1 MFRSSFAKYLS
12 AFILIIFLSFIFL
25 SGIITIIIH
34 LDMTREKEAKLEKVS
49 DSLADQIEEESFE
62 DFESFITESEDLI
75 IAVEPLISYD
85 NQLEVLITDD
95 TGAVL
100 LTTYTDLSNKSDTAV
115 SNIMIFDGSNEIGKI
130 DVDKIFDIIDVTD
143 SSGKKVQYLYHEG
156 SLGGFTK
163 DRSLVYG
170 KELIKNGEKIGY
182 VFAFSSTIREDS
194 VITVV
199 RKAVTNSCIVVMI
212 AAVLAAYIMTE
223 RLVRPLRTITD
234 IAKNYGKGDFSERIP
249 VEGKDEVS
257 DLASALNNMADS
269 LDSLEKMRNSF
280 LANISHDLRTPM
292 TTISGF
298 IDGITSGAIPED
310 KHEYYLGVISAE
322 VHRLSRLVTQL
333 LDVSRLESGER
344 KFNFTNFDIAEM
356 ARIILISFEQRIIN
370 KSLDVEFE
378 SDNDEMYVIADED
391 AIYQVLYNLC
401 HNAIKFS
408 RDGGKFI
415 IRIGTNADKKVQ
427 VSVFDEGQGISIE
440 DRRLVF
446 DRFFK
451 TDKSRGLDKNGVG
464 LGLYISKT
472 IMDAHDEKIWVE
484 SDEDKNCEFFFTLK
498 PGIAPQKRSAGIV
511 DGELLD

>member
-1 MFRSSFAKYLS
+1 MFRTSFAKYLS

-25 SGIITIIIH
+25 SGIITVIIH
-34 LDMTREKEAKLEKVS
+34 LDMTREKEGKLEKVS
-49 DSLADQIEEESFE
+49 DSFADQIEGETFDDFKSFV
-62 DFESFITESEDLI
+62 TESDDLL
-75 IAVEPLISYD
+75 IAIEPLVSYD
-85 NQLEVLITDD
+85 NQFEVIVTDD

-100 LTTYTDLSNKSDTAV
+100 LTTYTEFDNNDYAESDIVIYNGVNDIGRLEINT
-115 SNIMIFDGSNEIGKI
+115 IFDTIEVAN
-130 DVDKIFDIIDVTD
+130 
-143 SSGKKVQYLYHEG
+143 SSGEKENYLYHEG

-170 KELIKNGEKIGY
+170 KEIVKDGEKIGY

-199 RKAVTNSCIVVMI
+199 RKAVTNSCVVVMI
-212 AAVLAAYIMTE
+212 AAVLASYIMTE

-249 VEGKDEVS
+249 IEGDDEVS

-356 ARIILISFEQRIIN
+356 ARIILISFEQRIN
-370 KSLDVEFE
+370 SKSLDVGFE
-378 SDNDEMYVIADED
+378 SDNDEIYVIADED

-408 RDGGKFI
+408 CDGGKFI
-415 IRIGTNADKKVQ
+415 IRIGMNADKKVQ
-427 VSVFDEGQGISIE
+427 VSVFDEGQGISRE
-440 DRRLVF
+440 DTKMVF

-451 TDKSRGLDKNGVG
+451 TDQSRGLDKNGVG

-484 SDEDKNCEFFFTLK
+484 SEEDKNCEFFFTLK
-498 PGIAPQKRSAGIV
+498 PGVAPQKRGSGIV

>member
-1 MFRSSFAKYLS
+1 MFKSSFAKYLS

-25 SGIITIIIH
+25 SGIITVIIH
-34 LDMTREKEAKLEKVS
+34 LDITREKEEKLENVS
-49 DSLADQIEEESFE
+49 ESLADRIEEEGSDNYAE
-62 DFESFITESEDLI
+62 FITGEHI
-75 IAVEPLISYD
+75 VTAIEPLISYD
-85 NQLEVLITDD
+85 KQLDIIFTDA
-95 TGAVL
+95 TGSVL
-100 LTTYTDLSNKSDTAV
+100 LTTYSKNVSGGTDDVTY
-115 SNIMIFDGSNEIGKI
+115 IEIYDGENEIGLI
-130 DVDKIFDIIDVTD
+130 LVNEIFETKDVTGLD
-143 SSGKKVQYLYHEG
+143 GEKTEYLYHQG
-156 SLGGFTK
+156 SLGGFTN

-170 KELIKNGEKIGY
+170 KEIKNDGETVGY
-182 VFAFSSTIREDS
+182 VFAFSSTVREDS
-194 VITVV
+194 VIAVV
-199 RKAVTNSCIVVMI
+199 RKAVINSCIVVMI
-212 AAVLAAYIMTE
+212 AAVFAAYIMTE
-223 RLVRPLRTITD
+223 RLIHPLRTIAD
-234 IAKNYGKGDFSERIP
+234 VAKNYGKGDFSQRIP
-249 VEGKDEVS
+249 IEGNDEIYE
-257 DLASALNNMADS
+257 LAAALNNMADS

-356 ARIILISFEQRIIN
+356 ARIILISFEQKIIN
-370 KSLDVEFE
+370 KSLDVSFE
-378 SDNDEMYVIADED
+378 TDSDVMFVVADED

-408 RDGGKFI
+408 KDGGRFI
-415 IRIGTNADKKVQ
+415 IRIGVNEDKKIQ
-427 VSVFDEGQGISIE
+427 VSVFDEGQGISHE
-440 DRRLVF
+440 DTKLVF

-451 TDKSRGLDKNGVG
+451 TDKSRGLDKTGVG

-472 IMDAHDEKIWVE
+472 IMDAHDERIWVE
-484 SDEDKNCEFFFTLK
+484 SEEDSSCEFFFTLK
-498 PGIAPQKRSAGIV
+498 PGDAPQKRSGSVV

>member
-25 SGIITIIIH
+25 SGIITIVIH
-34 LDMTREKEAKLEKVS
+34 LDMTREKEVKLENVS
-49 DSLADQIEEESFE
+49 NNFAAQIEGESFDSFT
-62 DFESFITESEDLI
+62 DFVVGGEDLI
-75 IAVEPLISYD
+75 IAVELLVNYD
-85 NQLEVLITDD
+85 SQLDVIVADSQ
-95 TGAVL
+95 GSVL
-100 LTTYTDLSNKSDTAV
+100 LTTYSDDKDHIEAPDV
-115 SNIMIFDGSNEIGKI
+115 LVYDGVNPIGSIDIEKVFDTIE
-130 DVDKIFDIIDVTD
+130 VTD
-143 SSGKKVQYLYHEG
+143 ASGEKTEYLYHEG

-170 KELIKNGEKIGY
+170 KEIVKDGESVGY
-182 VFAFSSTIREDS
+182 VFAFSSTVREDS
-194 VITVV
+194 VIAVV

-212 AAVLAAYIMTE
+212 AALLASYIMTE
-223 RLVRPLRTITD
+223 RLVRPIRIITNV
-234 IAKNYGKGDFSERIP
+234 AKNYGKGDFSERIP

-257 DLASALNNMADS
+257 DLAAALNNMADS

-408 RDGGKFI
+408 REGGKFI
-415 IRIGTNADKKVQ
+415 IRISTNQDKKIQ
-427 VSVFDEGQGISIE
+427 VSVFDEGQGISPE
-440 DRRLVF
+440 DTKLVF

-484 SDEDKNCEFFFTLK
+484 SDAEKNCEFFFTLK
-498 PGIAPQKRSAGIV
+498 PGVAPQKRSGSIV

>member
-25 SGIITIIIH
+25 SGIITIVIH

-49 DSLADQIEEESFE
+49 DNLATQITEESFDSFS
-62 DFESFITESEDLI
+62 DFVVMEEDLI
-75 IAVEPLISYD
+75 VAIELLVNYD
-85 NQLEVLITDD
+85 SQLDVIVADAN
-95 TGAVL
+95 GSVI
-100 LTTYTDLSNKSDTAV
+100 LTTYSDNKKEKEAPVIIYDGINSIGSIDIEKVFDTIEV
-115 SNIMIFDGSNEIGKI
+115 M
-130 DVDKIFDIIDVTD
+130 D
-143 SSGKKVQYLYHEG
+143 SSGEKREYLYHEG

-170 KELIKNGEKIGY
+170 KEVVKDGARAGY
-182 VFAFSSTIREDS
+182 VFAFSSTVREDS
-194 VITVV
+194 VIAVV

-212 AAVLAAYIMTE
+212 AAILASYIMTE
-223 RLVRPLRTITD
+223 RLVRPIRTITS

-257 DLASALNNMADS
+257 DLAAALNNMADS

-356 ARIILISFEQRIIN
+356 ARIILISFEQRLIN
-370 KSLDVEFE
+370 KSLDVGFE
-378 SDNDEMYVIADED
+378 TENDEMYVVADED

-408 RDGGKFI
+408 HEGGKFI
-415 IRIGTNADKKVQ
+415 IRISTNLDKKIQ
-427 VSVFDEGQGISIE
+427 VSVFDEGQGISQE
-440 DRRLVF
+440 DTKLVF

-484 SDEDKNCEFFFTLK
+484 SDEEKNCEFFFTLK
-498 PGIAPQKRSAGIV
+498 PGVAPQKRSGNIV

>member
-1 MFRSSFAKYLS
+1 MFRTSFAKYLS

-25 SGIITIIIH
+25 SGIITVIIH
-34 LDMTREKEAKLEKVS
+34 LDMTREKEGKLEKVS
-49 DSLADQIEEESFE
+49 DSFADQIEGETFDDFKSFV
-62 DFESFITESEDLI
+62 TERDDLL
-75 IAVEPLISYD
+75 IAVEPLVSYD
-85 NQLEVLITDD
+85 NQLEVIVTDD

-100 LTTYTDLSNKSDTAV
+100 LTTYTEFDNNDYEKSDIIIYNGVNDIGRLEINA
-115 SNIMIFDGSNEIGKI
+115 IFDTIEVAN
-130 DVDKIFDIIDVTD
+130 
-143 SSGKKVQYLYHEG
+143 SSGEKENYLYHEG

-170 KELIKNGEKIGY
+170 KEIVKDGEKIGY

-199 RKAVTNSCIVVMI
+199 RKAVTNSCVVVMI
-212 AAVLAAYIMTE
+212 AAVLASYIMTE

-249 VEGKDEVS
+249 IEGDDEVS

-356 ARIILISFEQRIIN
+356 ARIILISFEQRIN
-370 KSLDVEFE
+370 SKSLDVGFE
-378 SDNDEMYVIADED
+378 SDNDEIYVIADED

-408 RDGGKFI
+408 CDGGKFI
-415 IRIGTNADKKVQ
+415 IRIGMNADKKVQ
-427 VSVFDEGQGISIE
+427 VSVFDEGQGISRE
-440 DRRLVF
+440 DTKMVF

-451 TDKSRGLDKNGVG
+451 TDQSRGLDKNGVG

-484 SDEDKNCEFFFTLK
+484 SEEDKNCEFFFTLK
-498 PGIAPQKRSAGIV
+498 PGVAPQKRGSGIV

>member
-1 MFRSSFAKYLS
+1 MFRTSFAKYLS

-25 SGIITIIIH
+25 SGIITVIIH
-34 LDMTREKEAKLEKVS
+34 LDMTREKEGKLEKVS
-49 DSLADQIEEESFE
+49 DSFADQIEGETFDDFKSFV
-62 DFESFITESEDLI
+62 TESDDLL
-75 IAVEPLISYD
+75 IAIEPLVSYD
-85 NQLEVLITDD
+85 NQLEVIVTDD

-100 LTTYTDLSNKSDTAV
+100 LTTYTEFDNNDYEKSDIIIYNGVNDIGRLEINA
-115 SNIMIFDGSNEIGKI
+115 IFDTIEVAN
-130 DVDKIFDIIDVTD
+130 
-143 SSGKKVQYLYHEG
+143 SSGEKENYLYHEG

-170 KELIKNGEKIGY
+170 KEIVKDGEKIGY

-199 RKAVTNSCIVVMI
+199 RKAVTNSCVVVMI
-212 AAVLAAYIMTE
+212 AAVLASYIMTE

-249 VEGKDEVS
+249 IEGDDEVS

-356 ARIILISFEQRIIN
+356 ARIILISFEQRIN
-370 KSLDVEFE
+370 SKSLDVGFE
-378 SDNDEMYVIADED
+378 SDNDEIYVIADED

-408 RDGGKFI
+408 CDGGKFI
-415 IRIGTNADKKVQ
+415 IRIGMNADKKVQ
-427 VSVFDEGQGISIE
+427 VSVFDEGQGISRE
-440 DRRLVF
+440 DTKMVF

-451 TDKSRGLDKNGVG
+451 TDQSRGLDKNGVG
-464 LGLYISKT
+464 LGLYLSKT

-484 SDEDKNCEFFFTLK
+484 SEEDKNCEFFFTLK
-498 PGIAPQKRSAGIV
+498 PGVAPQKRGSGIV

>member
-1 MFRSSFAKYLS
+1 MFRTSFAKYLS

-25 SGIITIIIH
+25 SGIITVIIH
-34 LDMTREKEAKLEKVS
+34 LDMTREKEGKLEKVS
-49 DSLADQIEEESFE
+49 DSFADQIEGETFDDFKSFV
-62 DFESFITESEDLI
+62 TESDDLL
-75 IAVEPLISYD
+75 IAIEPLVSYD
-85 NQLEVLITDD
+85 NQLEVIVTDD

-100 LTTYTDLSNKSDTAV
+100 LTTYTEFDNNDYEKSDIIIYNGVNDIGRLEINA
-115 SNIMIFDGSNEIGKI
+115 IFDTIEVAN
-130 DVDKIFDIIDVTD
+130 
-143 SSGKKVQYLYHEG
+143 SSGEKENYLYHEG

-170 KELIKNGEKIGY
+170 KEIVKDGEKIGY

-199 RKAVTNSCIVVMI
+199 RKAVTNSCVVVMI
-212 AAVLAAYIMTE
+212 AAVLASYIMTE

-249 VEGKDEVS
+249 IEGDDEVS

-356 ARIILISFEQRIIN
+356 ARIILISFEQRIN
-370 KSLDVEFE
+370 SKSLDVGFE
-378 SDNDEMYVIADED
+378 SDNDEIYVIADED

-408 RDGGKFI
+408 CDGGKFI
-415 IRIGTNADKKVQ
+415 IRIGMNADKKVQ
-427 VSVFDEGQGISIE
+427 VSVFDEGQGISRE
-440 DRRLVF
+440 DTKMVF

-451 TDKSRGLDKNGVG
+451 TDQSRGLDKNGVG

-484 SDEDKNCEFFFTLK
+484 SEEDKNCEFFFTLK
-498 PGIAPQKRSAGIV
+498 PGVAPQKRGSGIV

>member
-1 MFRSSFAKYLS
+1 MFKSSFAKYLS

-25 SGIITIIIH
+25 SSIITLIIH
-34 LDMTREKEAKLEKVS
+34 LDITREKESKLENVS
-49 DSLADQIEEESFE
+49 EILAGHVEEE
-62 DFESFITESEDLI
+62 DFDSYAEFITEREELVISI
-75 IAVEPLISYD
+75 EPLISYD
-85 NQLEVLITDD
+85 KQLDIVFTDSE
-95 TGAVL
+95 GFVL
-100 LTTYTDLSNKSDTAV
+100 LTTYVKPGSDDSDRIKV
-115 SNIMIFDGSNEIGKI
+115 YDGATEIGTLNIDDLFVKKNANNSEGEKI
-130 DVDKIFDIIDVTD
+130 E
-143 SSGKKVQYLYHEG
+143 YLYHQG
-156 SLGGFTK
+156 SLGGFTN

-170 KELIKNGEKIGY
+170 KEIVKNGEGIGY
-182 VFAFSSTIREDS
+182 VFAFSSTVREDS
-194 VITVV
+194 VISVV
-199 RKAVTNSCIVVMI
+199 RKAVINSCIVVMI
-212 AAVLAAYIMTE
+212 AAVFAAYIITE
-223 RLVRPLRTITD
+223 RLVHPLKTIAEV
-234 IAKNYGKGDFSERIP
+234 AKNYGKGDFSERIP
-249 VEGKDEVS
+249 IEGKDEIS
-257 DLASALNNMADS
+257 ELAVALNNMADS

-356 ARIILISFEQRIIN
+356 ARIILISFEQKLIN
-370 KSLDVEFE
+370 KSLDVSFE
-378 SDNDEMYVIADED
+378 TDSDVMYVVADED

-408 RDGGKFI
+408 KDGGKFV
-415 IRIGTNADKKVQ
+415 IRIGVNEDKKVQ
-427 VSVFDEGQGISIE
+427 ISVFDEGQGISKE
-440 DRRLVF
+440 DTKMVF

-484 SDEDKNCEFFFTLK
+484 SDENSNCEFFFTLK
-498 PGIAPQKRSAGIV
+498 PGDAPQKRSGSIV

>member
-1 MFRSSFAKYLS
+1 MFRTSFAKYLS

-25 SGIITIIIH
+25 SGIITVIIH
-34 LDMTREKEAKLEKVS
+34 LDVTREKEGKLENVS
-49 DSLADQIEEESFE
+49 ESLADRIEEESF
-62 DFESFITESEDLI
+62 DSLESFVIDNEDLV

-85 NQLEVLITDD
+85 KQLDVIVADENGRVLF
-95 TGAVL
+95 
-100 LTTYTDLSNKSDTAV
+100 TTYVAPGEKNDKDQESILV
-115 SNIMIFDGSNEIGKI
+115 YDGVNEIGTLN
-130 DVDKIFDIIDVTD
+130 VTGIFDTIEVNNSDG
-143 SSGKKVQYLYHEG
+143 GKTEYLYHEG

-170 KELIKNGEKIGY
+170 KELTKNGEKIGY
-182 VFAFSSTIREDS
+182 VFAFSSTVREDS
-194 VITVV
+194 VIAVV
-199 RKAVTNSCIVVMI
+199 RKAVVNSCIVVMI

-223 RLVRPLRTITD
+223 RLVRPVRIITD
-234 IAKNYGKGDFSERIP
+234 VAKNYGKGDFSERIP
-249 VEGKDEVS
+249 IDGNDEVS
-257 DLASALNNMADS
+257 DLAVALNNMADS

-310 KHEYYLGVISAE
+310 QHEYYLGIISAE

-356 ARIILISFEQRIIN
+356 ARIILISFEQRIES
-370 KSLDVEFE
+370 KSLDVGFE
-378 SDNDEMYVIADED
+378 ADNDEMYVIADED

-408 RDGGKFI
+408 RDGGKLI
-415 IRIGTNADKKVQ
+415 IRIGTNSNKKVQ
-427 VSVFDEGQGISIE
+427 ISVFDEGQGISKE
-440 DRRLVF
+440 NTKMVF

-451 TDKSRGLDKNGVG
+451 TDTSRGLDKNGVG

-484 SDEDKNCEFFFTLK
+484 SEEDQNCEFFFTLK
-498 PGIAPQKRSAGIV
+498 PGVAPQKRSASIV
-511 DGELLD
+511 DGELVD

>member
-1 MFRSSFAKYLS
+1 MFRTSFAKYLS

-25 SGIITIIIH
+25 SGIITVIIH
-34 LDMTREKEAKLEKVS
+34 LDITREKEGKLENVS
-49 DSLADQIEEESFE
+49 DSLADRVEGETFD
-62 DFESFITESEDLI
+62 DFESFVTERENLI
-75 IAVEPLISYD
+75 IAVEPLVSYD
-85 NQLEVLITDD
+85 NQLEVIITDD
-95 TGAVL
+95 VGSVL
-100 LTTYTDLSNKSDTAV
+100 LTTYTDLDNNPDSDE
-115 SNIMIFDGSNEIGKI
+115 SKIMIYDGVNDIGKL
-130 DVDKIFDIIDVTD
+130 DVSEIFDTIEVVN
-143 SSGKKVQYLYHEG
+143 SVGEKENYLYHEG

-170 KELIKNGEKIGY
+170 KEIIKNGEKIGY

-199 RKAVTNSCIVVMI
+199 RKAVTNSCVVVMI
-212 AAVLAAYIMTE
+212 AAVLASYIMTE

-356 ARIILISFEQRIIN
+356 ARIILISFEQRINN

-378 SDNDEMYVIADED
+378 SDNDEVYVIADED
-391 AIYQVLYNLC
+391 AIHQVLYNLC

-415 IRIGTNADKKVQ
+415 IRIGINSDKKVQ
-427 VSVFDEGQGISIE
+427 VSVFDEGQGISRE
-440 DRRLVF
+440 DTKMVF

-451 TDKSRGLDKNGVG
+451 TDQSRGLDKNGVG

-484 SDEDKNCEFFFTLK
+484 SEEDENCEFFFTLK
-498 PGIAPQKRSAGIV
+498 PGTAPQKRNVGVV

>member
-1 MFRSSFAKYLS
+1 MFKTSFAKHLS
-12 AFILIIFLSFIFL
+12 AFVIIIFVSFIIL
-25 SGIITIIIH
+25 SAAITTIIQSDI
-34 LDMTREKEAKLEKVS
+34 TSNKKESLEKIS
-49 DSLADQIEEESFE
+49 IHIAEQIEEYAPNDLETFVTENGGDNLNDIISNLKVYDQQLNIVITDSRGNVILSTRENPDNTE
-62 DFESFITESEDLI
+62 DF
-75 IAVEPLISYD
+75 
-85 NQLEVLITDD
+85 
-95 TGAVL
+95 
-100 LTTYTDLSNKSDTAV
+100 
-115 SNIMIFDGSNEIGKI
+115 NINEL
-130 DVDKIFDIIDVTD
+130 D
-143 SSGKKVQYLYHEG
+143 SSIENGRKQLYYEIDIKGIFNPRALIYG
-156 SLGGFTK
+156 SSVNDINSTEEDK
-163 DRSLVYG
+163 T
-170 KELIKNGEKIGY
+170 IGY
-182 VFAFSSTIREDS
+182 VFATSSTANEDH
-194 VITVV
+194 VIAAV
-199 RKAVTNSCIVVMI
+199 RRAVTNSSIVVMI
-212 AAVLAAYIMTE
+212 AAVFAAYVMTE
-223 RLVRPLRTITD
+223 RLIRPLRVITET
-234 IAKNYGKGDFSERIP
+234 AKKYGKGDFSERVPID
-249 VEGKDEVS
+249 GDDEVAE
-257 DLASALNNMADS
+257 LASAINNMAES

-356 ARIILISFEQRIIN
+356 ARIILISFEQKIESKR
-370 KSLDVEFE
+370 LDVGFE
-378 SDNDEMYVIADED
+378 TDSDEMYVYADED

-408 RDGGKFI
+408 KDGGKFI
-415 IRIGTNADKKVQ
+415 IRISVNQDKKIQ
-427 VSVFDEGQGISIE
+427 VSVFDEGQGISGE
-440 DRRLVF
+440 DTKMVF

-484 SDEDKNCEFFFTLK
+484 SKEEENCEFFFTLK
-498 PGIAPQKRSAGIV
+498 QGAGAQKRSAGIV

>member
-1 MFRSSFAKYLS
+1 MFRTSFAKYLS

-25 SGIITIIIH
+25 SGIITVIIH
-34 LDMTREKEAKLEKVS
+34 LDMAREKEGKLEKVS
-49 DSLADQIEEESFE
+49 DSFADQIEGETFDDFKSFV
-62 DFESFITESEDLI
+62 TESDDLL
-75 IAVEPLISYD
+75 IAIEPLVSYD
-85 NQLEVLITDD
+85 NQLEVIVTDD

-100 LTTYTDLSNKSDTAV
+100 LTTYTEFDNNDYAESDIIIYNGVNDIGRLEINA
-115 SNIMIFDGSNEIGKI
+115 IFDTIEVAN
-130 DVDKIFDIIDVTD
+130 
-143 SSGKKVQYLYHEG
+143 SSGEKENYLYHEG

-170 KELIKNGEKIGY
+170 KEIVKDGEKIGY

-199 RKAVTNSCIVVMI
+199 RKAVTNSCVVVMI
-212 AAVLAAYIMTE
+212 AAVLASYIMTE

-249 VEGKDEVS
+249 IEGDDEVS

-356 ARIILISFEQRIIN
+356 ARIILISFEQRIN
-370 KSLDVEFE
+370 SKSLDVGFE
-378 SDNDEMYVIADED
+378 SDNDEIYVIADED

-408 RDGGKFI
+408 CDGGKFI
-415 IRIGTNADKKVQ
+415 IRIGMNADKKVQ
-427 VSVFDEGQGISIE
+427 VSVFDEGQGISRE
-440 DRRLVF
+440 DTKMVF

-451 TDKSRGLDKNGVG
+451 TDQSRGLDKNGVG

-484 SDEDKNCEFFFTLK
+484 SEEDKNCEFFFTLK
-498 PGIAPQKRSAGIV
+498 PGVAPQKRGSGIV

>member
-1 MFRSSFAKYLS
+1 MFRTSFAKYLS

-25 SGIITIIIH
+25 SGIITVIIH
-34 LDMTREKEAKLEKVS
+34 LDMTREKEGKLEKVS
-49 DSLADQIEEESFE
+49 DSFADQIEGETFDDFKSFV
-62 DFESFITESEDLI
+62 TERDDLL
-75 IAVEPLISYD
+75 IAVEPLVSYD
-85 NQLEVLITDD
+85 NQLEVIVTDD

-100 LTTYTDLSNKSDTAV
+100 LTTYTEFDNNDYAESDIVIYNGVNDIGRLEINA
-115 SNIMIFDGSNEIGKI
+115 IFDTIEVAN
-130 DVDKIFDIIDVTD
+130 
-143 SSGKKVQYLYHEG
+143 SSGEKENYLYHEG

-170 KELIKNGEKIGY
+170 KEIVKGGEKIGY

-199 RKAVTNSCIVVMI
+199 RKAVTNSCVVVMI
-212 AAVLAAYIMTE
+212 AAVLASYIMTE

-249 VEGKDEVS
+249 IEGDDEVS

-356 ARIILISFEQRIIN
+356 ARIILISFEQRIN
-370 KSLDVEFE
+370 SKSLDVGFE
-378 SDNDEMYVIADED
+378 SDNDEIYVIADED

-408 RDGGKFI
+408 CDGGKFI
-415 IRIGTNADKKVQ
+415 IRIGMNADKKVQ
-427 VSVFDEGQGISIE
+427 VSVFDEGQGISRE
-440 DRRLVF
+440 DTKMVF

-451 TDKSRGLDKNGVG
+451 TDQSRGLDKNGVG

-484 SDEDKNCEFFFTLK
+484 SEEDKNCEFFFTLK
-498 PGIAPQKRSAGIV
+498 PGVAPQKRGSGIV